1 MTKDQINYQ
10 ISLLRSQKDKLN
22 ANYLIY
28 MVNVYN
34 YYLSKCNK
42 NNSNWCYCSE
52 CKEQEMYKLIKVG
65 AHNPD
70 VSFSACRRYMK
81 EIHDLGYVKKKL
93 VDGIWREYIVKELDF

>member
-1 MTKDQINYQ
+1 
-10 ISLLRSQKDKLN
+10 
-22 ANYLIY
+22 
-28 MVNVYN
+28 
-34 YYLSKCNK
+34 
-42 NNSNWCYCSE
+42 
-52 CKEQEMYKLIKVG
+52 MYKLIKVG